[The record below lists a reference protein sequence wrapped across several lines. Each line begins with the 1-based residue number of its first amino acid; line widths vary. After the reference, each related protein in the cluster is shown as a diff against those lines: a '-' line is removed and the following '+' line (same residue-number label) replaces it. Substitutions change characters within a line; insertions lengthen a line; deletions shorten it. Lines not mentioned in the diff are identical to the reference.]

1 MVSGSIG
8 GSIWRSTPMDFWQPG
23 QPLAKGR
30 YTIASAPRVSGDR
43 TTVTYMAT
51 DNQTRERVAIETPNP
66 DIHDA
71 PKLAKIQSRFV
82 QEAQKLTKC
91 SGHSHIIGVRGFL
104 FDEGGLYCLPLEY
117 LAGVTLADLESV
129 CLEESKALEYVRQI
143 GEALTVVH
151 QNNLVHG
158 DVRPE
163 NLHLRIGSNEAVL
176 TEFSLTRE
184 VGSGWTTEYS
194 HSARSKTDWKDF
206 AAPEAIKDEEKPT
219 PRSDLYMLGG
229 TLYYLLTGR
238 APVGAIER
246 LNGNA
251 LEFTR
256 VTDGGRLSGNVR
268 DAIASAMELKEE
280 KRPESVRAWLVSLG
294 FEVSEATGAVQK
306 LSQEDLNYQEAQ
318 LKIRAQELEIKSKQW
333 ALAVT
338 VITGMVGVIGWG
350 VSKLQPTQ
358 PTNEPASQTQQ
369 EAK

>member
-1 MVSGSIG
+1 
-8 GSIWRSTPMDFWQPG
+8 
-23 QPLAKGR
+23 
-30 YTIASAPRVSGDR
+30 
-43 TTVTYMAT
+43 MAT

-238 APVGAIER
+238 APVGAMER
-246 LNGNA
+246 LGGGNA

-280 KRPESVRAWLVSLG
+280 NRPESVRAWLVSLG

-306 LSQEDLNYQEAQ
+306 LRKEDLSHQEAELKVKSQQ
-318 LKIRAQELEIKSKQW
+318 LDITTKQ
-333 ALAVT
+333 LAIAAFVVT
-338 VITGMVGVIGWG
+338 SIVGAITWG
-350 VSKLQPTQ
+350 VTTFQSAQPKTGSS
-358 PTNEPASQTQQ
+358 SQTQQ